1 VKRFLL
7 TLSLLVLLSSNSFP
21 QKTDEWFPTEYN
33 IQPFTANFLEPKTGF
48 EYLIDISKVQ
58 INIGVTRDLYHYFD
72 EKTTISFGADFF
84 TYTRARA
91 QSNFKFPVETI
102 DYMFG
107 INAGYKIKDGKKEIG
122 VRFRFSH
129 ISAHLVDGLYDAE
142 NEIWLKGREPF
153 VYSKEFIE
161 FFPYIRKDG
170 LRIYLG
176 LTYIVHVIPSEIKK
190 GIFQAGFD
198 FYILPLRNSSFIPFI
213 AYDFKLTGI
222 EKYSGNN
229 ILTAG
234 IKFGEP
240 LSGGFSIL
248 ISYLSGKSVH
258 HEFYDISEN
267 YWKIGLNLVKLRK
280 GFSRQV

>member
-1 VKRFLL
+1 MKRRFL
-7 TLSLLVLLSSNSFP
+7 TLSVCIFLTLNTFP
-21 QKTDEWFPTEYN
+21 QTADEWFPAELN
-33 IQPFTANFLEPKTGF
+33 IQPLTANYLEAKAGF
-48 EYLIDISKVQ
+48 EYLFDINKVQ
-58 INIGVTRDLYHYFD
+58 INIGVTRDIYHYHD
-72 EKTTISFGADFF
+72 DKTTISFGADLF
-84 TYTRARA
+84 TYTRTRA

-107 INAGYKIKDGKKEIG
+107 INAGYKKEDGNKEIG
-122 VRFRFSH
+122 LRLRFSH

-142 NEIWLKGREPF
+142 SERWLNVREPF

-170 LRIYLG
+170 VRIYLG
-176 LTYIVHVIPSEIKK
+176 LTYIIHVIPDLIKK

-198 FYILPLRNSSFIPFI
+198 YYILPLRNSSFIPFI

-229 ILTAG
+229 IVTAG

-240 LSGGFSIL
+240 LSRGFSIL

-258 HEFYDISEN
+258 GEFYDISEN
-267 YWKIGLNLVKLRK
+267 YWTIGLNLDL
-280 GFSRQV
+280 

>member
-1 VKRFLL
+1 VKCCLSTLFVISF
-7 TLSLLVLLSSNSFP
+7 LSLNTFP
-21 QKTDEWFPTEYN
+21 QTANEWFPAELN
-33 IQPFTANFLEPKTGF
+33 IQPFTANFLEPKAGF
-48 EYLIDISKVQ
+48 EYLFDINKVQ
-58 INIGVTRDLYHYFD
+58 INIGVTRDIYHYYD
-72 EKTTISFGADFF
+72 DKTTISFGADLF

-107 INAGYKIKDGKKEIG
+107 INVGYKKDDGKKGIG

-129 ISAHLVDGLYDAE
+129 ISAHLVDGSYDAE
-142 NEIWLKGREPF
+142 NENWQDGREPF

-170 LRIYLG
+170 FRIYLG
-176 LTYIVHVIPSEIKK
+176 LTYIIHVIPSEIRK

-198 FYILPLRNSSFIPFI
+198 YYILPLRNSSFIPFI

-229 ILTAG
+229 IVTAG

-240 LSGGFSIL
+240 LSRGLSIF
-248 ISYLSGKSVH
+248 IAYLSGKSVH
-258 HEFYDISEN
+258 GEFYDVSEN
-267 YWKIGLNLVKLRK
+267 YWTIGLNLDL
-280 GFSRQV
+280 

>member
-1 VKRFLL
+1 MKICL
-7 TLSLLVLLSSNSFP
+7 TTLFIFGSLSLNSFP
-21 QKTDEWFPTEYN
+21 QVTDEWFPAELN
-33 IQPFTANFLEPKTGF
+33 IQPFAANFLEPKAGF
-48 EYLIDISKVQ
+48 EYLFDINKVQ
-58 INIGVTRDLYHYFD
+58 INIGVTRDIYHYQD
-72 EKTTISFGADFF
+72 DKTTFSFGADLF
-84 TYTRARA
+84 TYTRTRS

-102 DYMFG
+102 DFMFG
-107 INAGYKIKDGKKEIG
+107 INAGYRIDDEKKEIG

-142 NEIWLKGREPF
+142 NESWLNNRKPF

-161 FFPYIRKDG
+161 LFPYIRKDG
-170 LRIYLG
+170 FRAYLG
-176 LTYIVHVIPSEIKK
+176 LTYIIHVIPDVIKK

-198 FYILPLRNSSFIPFI
+198 YYFLPLCNSSFIPFI

-229 ILTAG
+229 IVTAG

-240 LSGGFSIL
+240 LSRGLSIL

-258 HEFYDISEN
+258 GEFYDVSEN
-267 YWKIGLNLVKLRK
+267 YLKIGLNLDL
-280 GFSRQV
+280 

>member
-1 VKRFLL
+1 VKRRFL
-7 TLSLLVLLSSNSFP
+7 TLSVCIFLTLNTFP
-21 QKTDEWFPTEYN
+21 QTADEWFPAELN
-33 IQPFTANFLEPKTGF
+33 IQPLTANYLEAKAGF
-48 EYLIDISKVQ
+48 EYLFDINKVQ
-58 INIGVTRDLYHYFD
+58 INIGVTRDIYHYHD
-72 EKTTISFGADFF
+72 DKTTISFGADLF
-84 TYTRARA
+84 TYTRTRA

-107 INAGYKIKDGKKEIG
+107 INAGYKKEDGNKEIG
-122 VRFRFSH
+122 LRLRFSH

-142 NEIWLKGREPF
+142 SERWLNVREPF

-170 LRIYLG
+170 VRIYLG
-176 LTYIVHVIPSEIKK
+176 LTYIIHVIPDLIKK

-198 FYILPLRNSSFIPFI
+198 YYILPLRNSSFIPFI

-229 ILTAG
+229 IVTAG

-240 LSGGFSIL
+240 LSRGFSIL

-258 HEFYDISEN
+258 GEFYDISEN
-267 YWKIGLNLVKLRK
+267 YWTIGLNLDL
-280 GFSRQV
+280 